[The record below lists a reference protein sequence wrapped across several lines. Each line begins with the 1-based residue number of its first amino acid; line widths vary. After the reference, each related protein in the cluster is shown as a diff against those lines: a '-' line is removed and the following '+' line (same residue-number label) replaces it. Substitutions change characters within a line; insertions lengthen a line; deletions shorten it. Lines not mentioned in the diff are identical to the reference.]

1 MMAGG
6 NQWMNSPPFL
16 ILDGLSWVLF
26 IIKPLARGSH
36 RPSNQMLLASCGQ
49 FRNSPSYWLSC
60 LPCLTSLPFSL
71 FFFFLKLFIWLCLS
85 WGTQDFHCIM
95 RDLSLQCVDFVVS
108 ESRLS
113 CWVASGILVPQPGIK
128 PTSLA
133 SQGGF
138 LTTGPTR
145 KSLIFKSLL
154 NLLQYYFCF
163 MFWPRGMWY
172 LTIHTP
178 CIARRILFF
187 FLISLPFF
195 FF

>member
-1 MMAGG
+1 M
-6 NQWMNSPPFL
+6 SPVHYKASCKRVPLAQQSDAFGKLWPVQKLTL
-16 ILDGLSWVLF
+16 ILALLS
-26 IIKPLARGSH
+26 
-36 RPSNQMLLASCGQ
+36 
-49 FRNSPSYWLSC
+49 
-60 LPCLTSLPFSL
+60 SLPHFPSPQS

-108 ESRLS
+108 EIRLS

-133 SQGGF
+133 LQGGF
-138 LTTGPTR
+138 LTTGPTG

-163 MFWPRGMWY
+163 MFWPRDMWY

-178 CIARRILFF
+178 CIARRILKHWPTRGVSWFPV
-187 FLISLPFF
+187 ISHPC
-195 FF
+195 